1 MKTLIAITVLIL
13 STTVMAQQRVTPV
26 TVTGG
31 TIEIDNEAEPTQPI
45 MCEDG
50 MNDEQREDLTISRI
64 RLFEEEQRNL
74 QKKIDEMMH
83 KRMSFYYDHI
93 DVLE

>member
-1 MKTLIAITVLIL
+1 MKILAAIMVLTLSASL
-13 STTVMAQQRVTPV
+13 MAQQRVTPV

-31 TIEIDNEAEPTQPI
+31 TIEVDNGLEENQPI

-50 MNDEQREDLTISRI
+50 MNDEQRKDVTISRI
-64 RLFEEEQRNL
+64 RLLEEEQKNL
-74 QKKIDEMMH
+74 QKKIDEMMQ

>member
-1 MKTLIAITVLIL
+1 MKILATIMVLTLSAPL
-13 STTVMAQQRVTPV
+13 MAQQRVTPV

-31 TIEIDNEAEPTQPI
+31 TIEVDNELEQTQPI

-50 MNDEQREDLTISRI
+50 MNDEQRKDVTIY
-64 RLFEEEQRNL
+64 RLRLLEEEQKKL
-74 QKKIDEMMH
+74 QEKIDKMMQT
-83 KRMSFYYDHI
+83 RMSFYYDHI